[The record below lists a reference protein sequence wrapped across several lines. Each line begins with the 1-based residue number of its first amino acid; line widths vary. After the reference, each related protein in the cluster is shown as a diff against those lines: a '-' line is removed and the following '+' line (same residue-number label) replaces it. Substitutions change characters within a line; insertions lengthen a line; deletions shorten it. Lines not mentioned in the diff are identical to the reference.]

1 MGLRTQSPYPSRGP
15 KRVASSAFQQTL
27 SAKRARSEN
36 FTAGN
41 AFRAE
46 VERNVE
52 GETMISER
60 GVEDARK
67 RRGEDGRE
75 WQDAERRR
83 ETRHKME
90 VAKHREEEDRRKEE
104 EARRKATRRDAVR
117 KKIAGLLKIAVG
129 RVAFQTR
136 LVGRGRIILWGR
148 HEGLKVTREE
158 EMVEHRRVGG
168 DF

>member
-1 MGLRTQSPYPSRGP
+1 MRLRTQSPYPSRGT
-15 KRVASSAFQQTL
+15 KRVVSSAPQQTL
-27 SAKRARSEN
+27 SAKKARSEN

-52 GETMISER
+52 GEMMIPAR

-90 VAKHREEEDRRKEE
+90 VAKHREEEDRSKVE
-104 EARRKATRRDAVR
+104 EARREATTRDTVR

-129 RVAFQTR
+129 RVAFQAR
-136 LVGRGRIILWGR
+136 LVGAG
-148 HEGLKVTREE
+148 
-158 EMVEHRRVGG
+158 
-168 DF
+168 

>member
-104 EARRKATRRDAVR
+104 EARSKATRRDAVR
-117 KKIAGLLKIAVG
+117 KNIAELLKIAVG
-129 RVAFQTR
+129 RVAFQAR
-136 LVGRGRIILWGR
+136 LVEAG
-148 HEGLKVTREE
+148 
-158 EMVEHRRVGG
+158 
-168 DF
+168 